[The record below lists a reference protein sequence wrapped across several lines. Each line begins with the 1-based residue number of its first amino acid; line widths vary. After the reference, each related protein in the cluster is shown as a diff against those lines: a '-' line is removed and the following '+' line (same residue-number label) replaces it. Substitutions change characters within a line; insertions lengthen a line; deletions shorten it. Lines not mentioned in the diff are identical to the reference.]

1 MHASYGQ
8 VKWYVET
15 LQVDINQRGQPP
27 QKWCP
32 LHCTGACTR
41 RVCASAFCAH
51 VLAVGLRVPG
61 GGYTLLIPLRLSES
75 ASRWCCA
82 CTWQRFQRLSSWRWR
97 KINKLTKKKRT
108 AFSEVKSLEVARY
121 LLENGAKS
129 SAQVQCEKCADGSS
143 HLQCART
150 HCHHCWLHALGFP
163 LCHAFMSYMNSN
175 ML

>member
-82 CTWQRFQRLSSWRWR
+82 CTWQRFQRLSSWRLRDTCW
-97 KINKLTKKKRT
+97 KT
-108 AFSEVKSLEVARY
+108 APNLRRRY
-121 LLENGAKS
+121 NAKS
-129 SAQVQCEKCADGSS
+129 AQM
-143 HLQCART
+143 ARLICNAREPT
-150 HCHHCWLHALGFP
+150 AITAGCTPLDFP
-163 LCHAFMSYMNSN
+163 SVMRS
-175 ML
+175 